1 MAIRTLLIGSAQ
13 RLTTPASGIQ
23 NRLFACSAPLSLR
36 ICSGRAAWPHTWSW
50 AHRNFRLRPMPGL
63 KLTGRQSTRDRMFR
77 RLTLFGIAA
86 NQEIDMSVQAGI
98 WNFDGKPVDRKL
110 LGDFRASLI

>member
-36 ICSGRAAWPHTWSW
+36 ICSGRAPRPHTWSW

-63 KLTGRQSTRDRMFR
+63 ELTGRQSPRARMVR
-77 RLTLFGIAA
+77 RLTLLGIAA
-86 NQEIDMSVQAGI
+86 NQEIVLSVEPGI
-98 WNFDGKPVDRKL
+98 WTCDEGPP
-110 LGDFRASLI
+110 